1 MKNRKKL
8 VALVMILALAC
19 ASMIGG
25 TLAYFTDD
33 EAAVNTFTMGNVK
46 IDLIEN
52 FKPDEAELI
61 PGKDITKAVTV
72 KNVGHNDAYVRVHIA
87 IPAKVDDGNP
97 EFAAV
102 NNFLHFNFDWDSVA
116 DGEWTWFNT
125 DEPKNIPYEKYPG
138 YPATGNTEWNFYT
151 DEIGGVLYNVY
162 VVTYETA
169 LTSGDETA
177 TAAINN
183 VYLDASVDNEFVEDE
198 DGNVISIIYKD
209 IRGNEIVL
217 DTEDVTEAIQDAL
230 RIYVVAEG
238 VQTEG
243 FDTAIEAL
251 NTAFGVPGSEGY
263 EIEWPVENA
272 EEPAE

>member
-1 MKNRKKL
+1 MKSKKKI

-19 ASMIGG
+19 ESMIGG

-46 IDLIEN
+46 IDLIEE
-52 FKPDEAELI
+52 FDEETAELI

-125 DEPKNIPYEKYPG
+125 NEPESIPYADYPG

-151 DEIGGVLYNVY
+151 DEIDDVLYNVY
-162 VVTYETA
+162 VITYETA
-169 LTSGDETA
+169 LTSGDKTA

-198 DGNVISIIYKD
+198 DGNVTSIIYKD
-209 IRGNEIVL
+209 IRGNEVVL
-217 DTEDVTEAIQDAL
+217 DTENVTEAIQDAF

-251 NTAFGVPGSEGY
+251 NAAFGEPGEDY
-263 EIEWPVENA
+263 KVEWPIVEA
-272 EEPAE
+272 PLQ